1 MLAAATQCPL
11 VQTSTLLTF
20 ARVLL
25 LSRPAEARKA
35 AQDALAVAERKG
47 DLASSSL
54 ARALLGELRSAAPDP
69 HPPAPPG
76 R

>member
-1 MLAAATQCPL
+1 
-11 VQTSTLLTF
+11 
-20 ARVLL
+20 VLL
-25 LSRPAEARKA
+25 LGSRPAEARQA

-54 ARALLGELRSAAPDP
+54 ARTLLGELRSAVPGQ
-69 HPPAPPG
+69 HPAAPG